1 MSDQGV
7 LYRKHIENMYKKSTK
22 IANVNQNYDLWI

>member
-7 LYRKHIENMYKKSTK
+7 LYRIHIENMYKKSTK
-22 IANVNQNYDLWI
+22 LANVNQN